1 MCPGKQPLCC
11 FLHGV
16 TSISGSECSNGNVSA
31 RMCAAMALGPRWLFW
46 RGSFSSP
53 TTQHILAS
61 LVEYECIYKVMIKQG
76 PESTQEIF
84 NQGRNVLLDSYIPCQ
99 TDQKLKKREMGTAHS
114 SDGCECKITPFATT
128 KKFLFLNLHGEGR
141 AAVLLLSVRME
152 QSRRQKLL
160 HVLQRVKEVTRVLFQ
175 CCLPHDEGRRLH
187 YEFILS
193 SC

>member
-1 MCPGKQPLCC
+1 MHLQSDDQ
-11 FLHGV
+11 
-16 TSISGSECSNGNVSA
+16 T
-31 RMCAAMALGPRWLFW
+31 GPREHSGDFLSGEK
-46 RGSFSSP
+46 RLTGQLRS
-53 TTQHILAS
+53 
-61 LVEYECIYKVMIKQG
+61 
-76 PESTQEIF
+76 
-84 NQGRNVLLDSYIPCQ
+84 LLDRPEIEG
-99 TDQKLKKREMGTAHS
+99 EMGTAHS